1 MCIRV
6 RDIGVDDK
14 AVVNELEI
22 GVVCNGYQQGSKH
35 IHEYGKENR
44 MRAVSYTHLT
54 MIYGGTLRIR
64 IRKS

>member
-1 MCIRV
+1 MI
-6 RDIGVDDK
+6 K

-44 MRAVSYTHLT
+44 MRELDTSSTYFVTIHLHVVIT
-54 MIYGGTLRIR
+54 NERHCQRQDY
-64 IRKS
+64 K